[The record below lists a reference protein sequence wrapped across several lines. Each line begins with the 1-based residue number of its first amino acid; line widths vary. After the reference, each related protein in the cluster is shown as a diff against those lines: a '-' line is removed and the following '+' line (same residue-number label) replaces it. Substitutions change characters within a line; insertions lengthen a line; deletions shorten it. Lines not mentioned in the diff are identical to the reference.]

1 MLSNRAAA
9 QGNTPVHGR
18 IADTTGS
25 RQDLSAASVSIL
37 KARDSASVAFTLTD
51 KQGVFSVSG
60 LPPGSYRLQISFLGY
75 ETITRRF
82 SLAAPGEGY
91 DFGLVYL
98 QKKSDL
104 LKEVVVE
111 RPPMQLKKDTVE
123 YSAGSFAT
131 KPNAVA
137 EDLLKKMPGIQV
149 DKSGAITAHG
159 ETVTRVLVNG
169 KKFFSD
175 DPKLATRNLP
185 PDVIDKIQVFDDLSD
200 QSKFTG
206 FDDGNR
212 VKTINIVTRRDKQ
225 QGYFGKMVAGAG
237 SSEDYDASVNMHRF
251 KGSQQISVLGQAN
264 DINKQNFTIQDI
276 LGSSGGGGGR
286 RGGNVN
292 SGGSTTSSPGITT
305 VWAGGA
311 NYRDAWGKNT
321 DAYGSYFFNSQ
332 HVSTTSSASTRNI
345 SPEDTVYP
353 NSQSQSASIQR
364 TRNHR
369 VNFNLEHRFDTSN
382 SLIFRPNITFQTTK
396 PVTSSSTLQYLNNGD
411 TLTQSSTR
419 GNSSNSGYSVSGA
432 NLQLRHKFS
441 KAYRT
446 VSLDLNSSANAN
458 NGDGYNYT
466 VNHKYVYHQAD
477 TLNQYYTDSLH
488 SVTLSPTLSYTEPVG
503 KNQIL
508 ELNYNYTYTHYTS
521 ANSTYGYDAVSK
533 VYSAFDSLFS
543 NSYKFTSNANRF
555 TLNYRIQNSVYNL
568 SVGTGVQLTHF
579 SSFNTTKNI
588 LVSPNT
594 YVNLTPT
601 VNFRYAFTKTSN
613 LRVNYSGRTGTPSAA
628 QLQPLVTTSDNLNFQ
643 VGNPHLKPQFTHSL
657 RVLYANFDPVTQHVM
672 FATVNASTIVNDIQ
686 SAVIQNPGGGRTST
700 YVNLN
705 GTYNVNGFFNY
716 GFALKKPKSNLN
728 FITNFNYSQ
737 SQTLTG
743 DSLQNVKNQLNHTYT
758 RNTSMGETLSWT
770 TNLKKHFDMNISAPF
785 TYYIVSNASSPL
797 HYFTQAVSTELTAY
811 TTTGWLIAA
820 SFDYTYYGGNR
831 GPSSATASVPIFS
844 PSIAKQLFKKKDGE
858 LRLSCFD
865 LFNKNQVISTS
876 SLNNQVTNS
885 QTNLL
890 GRYLMLTFTFNLNNF
905 AGSQQQRMPGMFNNF
920 RRGPGGEGPPR
931 G

>member
-1 MLSNRAAA
+1 M
-9 QGNTPVHGR
+9 
-18 IADTTGS
+18 
-25 RQDLSAASVSIL
+25 
-37 KARDSASVAFTLTD
+37 
-51 KQGVFSVSG
+51 
-60 LPPGSYRLQISFLGY
+60 
-75 ETITRRF
+75 
-82 SLAAPGEGY
+82 
-91 DFGLVYL
+91 
-98 QKKSDL
+98 
-104 LKEVVVE
+104 
-111 RPPMQLKKDTVE
+111 
-123 YSAGSFAT
+123 
-131 KPNAVA
+131 
-137 EDLLKKMPGIQV
+137 
-149 DKSGAITAHG
+149 
-159 ETVTRVLVNG
+159 
-169 KKFFSD
+169 
-175 DPKLATRNLP
+175 
-185 PDVIDKIQVFDDLSD
+185 
-200 QSKFTG
+200 
-206 FDDGNR
+206 
-212 VKTINIVTRRDKQ
+212 
-225 QGYFGKMVAGAG
+225 
-237 SSEDYDASVNMHRF
+237 
-251 KGSQQISVLGQAN
+251 
-264 DINKQNFTIQDI
+264 
-276 LGSSGGGGGR
+276 
-286 RGGNVN
+286 
-292 SGGSTTSSPGITT
+292 
-305 VWAGGA
+305 
-311 NYRDAWGKNT
+311 
-321 DAYGSYFFNSQ
+321 
-332 HVSTTSSASTRNI
+332 
-345 SPEDTVYP
+345 
-353 NSQSQSASIQR
+353 
-364 TRNHR
+364 
-369 VNFNLEHRFDTSN
+369 
-382 SLIFRPNITFQTTK
+382 
-396 PVTSSSTLQYLNNGD
+396 TSSSTLQYLNNGD